1 MKKFYSSNVT
11 HNSKYCMNKRWTRK
25 FVFASI
31 VFCFLFCQ
39 LSSTA
44 QNADIYKIS
53 SNKDGVIE
61 ALKDS
66 VNINAKN
73 ISSLLFDL
81 KPTVYL
87 KNNTFTIY
95 NPQNYTIV
103 KAVVQDI
110 NSLSLLTTSNDY
122 INKINTLVIQLDNNT
137 GFNTSLDFSELEHL
151 TMLRYIYV
159 QCAFSCSDS
168 DIKSFITANGIK
180 IFYSDSSSN

>member
-1 MKKFYSSNVT
+1 MKNFYLSQVKC
-11 HNSKYCMNKRWTRK
+11 NSKCCMNKQSTGH

-87 KNNTFTIY
+87 KNNKITTY

-110 NSLSLLTTSNDY
+110 NSLSLLTSTNDY
-122 INKINTLVIQLDNNT
+122 INKINTLIFQIDNIADLK
-137 GFNTSLDFSELEHL
+137 TSLDFSELEHL